1 MFARQGMV
9 STLVLKPYSLNVILM
24 DIQDFLKVTQFIVT
38 VPRFDAFHHD
48 LPHLQALVICPVK
61 EALR

>member
-24 DIQDFLKVTQFIVT
+24 DIHDFLKVTQFIT

-48 LPHLQALVICPVK
+48 LPHLQTLVICPVK